1 METVV
6 NFLLVSLIAIFITIV
21 VLFCIVKFLLDETE
35 DK

>member
-6 NFLLVSLIAIFITIV
+6 NFLLMALIGIAVTLV
-21 VLFCIVKFLLDETE
+21 VMICILKFLVDQTE

>member
-6 NFLLVSLIAIFITIV
+6 NFLLMALIGIAVTLV
-21 VLFCIVKFLLDETE
+21 VLMCIVKFLVDQTE